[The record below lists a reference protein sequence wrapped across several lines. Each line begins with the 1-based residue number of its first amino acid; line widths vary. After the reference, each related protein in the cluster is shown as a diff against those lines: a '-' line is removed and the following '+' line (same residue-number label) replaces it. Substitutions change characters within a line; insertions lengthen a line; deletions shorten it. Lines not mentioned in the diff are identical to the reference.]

1 MNQTVHHPTRWDLD
15 RLYPENKD
23 PILSTEIAAIQ
34 QLIEEYKE
42 NKDSKILFQIIQ
54 RIEKAEYYH
63 YCLTIEK
70 TDQSAITL
78 LHTNINNLKTE
89 ARILLQDSKTDMS
102 NFTENKN
109 INFMR
114 DELKAWEDMYIQ
126 LRNKLEI
133 HYDNKGNKE
142 ILSFGK
148 ANHLAMNHENMNTRS
163 TVFHSLTETLE
174 QEKNLFALV
183 LNHMGRL
190 RNVKNQMLIE
200 KDVLSE
206 SLQVNGISHHVLSE
220 MWNTIE
226 ENLEKL
232 TSFLDFQ
239 KNNSDTLT
247 WHEFMTTGENEQ
259 IEIPFSTGVEEIYD
273 ALKNIDEELAQF
285 ALQAIT
291 YGWVDAE
298 PRDRKSSSGCCVPF
312 LSERESRI
320 SLRYDGTLNSVRI
333 LAHELGHA
341 WHFYQI
347 SQNPSNSF
355 LDDYLPMSMA
365 ESASIFFEMVLVD
378 HLVEKTDRRE
388 IKKEL
393 LNWKIRNS
401 FNYLMA
407 IRASFMFEQ
416 SFYEE
421 RKKGPLSADG
431 LEKLSI
437 DSQQIAYGN
446 RLTEY
451 QPFVWMKYDQFY
463 TANVPFY
470 NYPYTFGYL
479 LSLGLLEIA
488 KQEGSEFNRKYKL
501 FLSDTGKRPV
511 EELVNQYFQID
522 LANPDFWR
530 ESLLQINKD
539 IDDYIQLEK
548 EEF

>member
-1 MNQTVHHPTRWDLD
+1 
-15 RLYPENKD
+15 
-23 PILSTEIAAIQ
+23 
-34 QLIEEYKE
+34 
-42 NKDSKILFQIIQ
+42 
-54 RIEKAEYYH
+54 
-63 YCLTIEK
+63 
-70 TDQSAITL
+70 
-78 LHTNINNLKTE
+78 
-89 ARILLQDSKTDMS
+89 
-102 NFTENKN
+102 
-109 INFMR
+109 MR

-388 IKKEL
+388 IKK
-393 LNWKIRNS
+393 S
-401 FNYLMA
+401 YLTG
-407 IRASFMFEQ
+407 
-416 SFYEE
+416 
-421 RKKGPLSADG
+421 K
-431 LEKLSI
+431 
-437 DSQQIAYGN
+437 
-446 RLTEY
+446 
-451 QPFVWMKYDQFY
+451 
-463 TANVPFY
+463 
-470 NYPYTFGYL
+470 
-479 LSLGLLEIA
+479 LEIA
-488 KQEGSEFNRKYKL
+488 L
-501 FLSDTGKRPV
+501 
-511 EELVNQYFQID
+511 I
-522 LANPDFWR
+522 
-530 ESLLQINKD
+530 I
-539 IDDYIQLEK
+539 
-548 EEF
+548 